1 MKIFP
6 QMSEIFPI
14 LVIGF
19 KKWKKLFSLPA
30 DTGHGKPLAFGFF
43 LIADNSSLLNQFNK
57 ASFLCL

>member
-1 MKIFP
+1 
-6 QMSEIFPI
+6 MSEIFPI
-14 LVIGF
+14 LVTGF